1 MKNDVKNFNTNEN
14 LYSNLHKKYSLSK
27 TLRFE
32 LKPIGKTK
40 ENIEKNNLLKKDE
53 YRAVAYKNVKKY
65 CDEYHKY
72 FIENCMMNF
81 RLTDE
86 LLNRYYLLFNKNT
99 KTEEE
104 KEEFVAIQDQLR
116 EEISNEFQR
125 DKKYKGLFSKNMI
138 EEYLQEL
145 YKNDSKKIQE
155 ISEFKK
161 FTTYFSGFNK
171 NRENMYVKTED
182 STAIAYRLINE
193 NLPIFVNNLNVYN
206 KIKNKLSENLNIL
219 SKELEGYIQV
229 NSIDEIFSLQ
239 YFNDTLTQKGI
250 ELYNIII
257 SGKSEEKDKKIKGIN
272 EYINEFNQKNKDIK
286 LPKLRQLYKQIL
298 SEKIGTSFVLDT
310 IDSDME
316 LVETIQNYYINF
328 RNSVFGEDKL
338 LYLINNIN
346 KFDVSKIYIN
356 NNLNLTQISQEI
368 FGDWNRINELI
379 IEDYDK
385 NYTEK
390 NKLGTAK
397 YEEKRKKELKNRK
410 LYSLEYIEK
419 LIDDNSKSIINYF
432 KNYIEKNNILENI
445 ENNYL
450 KCEEILNKEYSAQ
463 SKQLIKD
470 EKSIEKIKNLLD
482 EIKKLQEFIKMLIPK
497 DNTIEKDDNFY
508 NNLQEEYSKLVE
520 IIPLYNKTR
529 NYLTQKP
536 FSTEKIKLNFETPT
550 LLDGWDLNKEQSNLG
565 VILKKDNKYYLGII
579 NPYNRKI
586 FVNKE
591 CTSSLNCYQKMEY
604 KLLPGPNKM
613 LPKVF
618 FSKSRIDEFKPS
630 EELLSK
636 YEKGYHKKGKDF
648 DLDFCHELIDFYK
661 ESINKHEEWRNFG
674 FEFKDTKDYEDIG
687 QFYKDVEKQGYK
699 IEFKNYSN
707 EYIESL
713 IDIGDL
719 YLFQIYNKDF
729 SEKSKGKPNLHTMYW
744 KALFDDNNLKDIVY
758 KLNGQAEIF
767 FRKASLKLEDTAIHK
782 KNEYIENKNVNNPK
796 KQSIFEYDLIKDRR
810 YTIDKFQFHVPI
822 TINFINGGKE
832 YLNEEVNKY
841 LKYNDVNVIGI
852 DRGERNLLYITVI
865 NPAGEILEQYSLNEI
880 VNEYNNVKHI
890 MNYHELLDTKEKERE
905 KARESWKTIENIK
918 ELKEG
923 YLSQV
928 IHKIVSLMDKY
939 KAIIV
944 IEDLNKGFK
953 NSRIKVE
960 KQVYQKFEKMLIDK
974 LNYLIFKDKESFE
987 QGGLFNAYQLTNKFE
1002 SFNKL
1007 GRQSGILFYIPA
1019 WCTSKIDPTTGFV
1032 NLLNVKY
1039 ESVQKSKEF
1048 LSKFDNITFNKNENY
1063 FEFSIDYS
1071 KFTNKSFG
1079 IRKNWTI
1086 CSYGNRIETF
1096 RNPENNNSWD
1106 TNEINLTN
1114 EFKELFANYNI
1125 GCENMKEDILEQDSK
1140 DFWIKFLKLLKL
1152 MLQMR
1157 NSIPNTS
1164 EDYLISPVKNSKGF
1178 FYNSKV
1184 SDEKLP
1190 KDADANGAY
1199 NIARKGLMLINQIRN
1214 IEDNKLGKVKFEISN
1229 QDWLTFVQGQN

>member
-1 MKNDVKNFNTNEN
+1 MESNVKNFNTNEN
-14 LYSNLHKKYSLSK
+14 LYNTLHRKYALSK

-32 LKPIGKTK
+32 LKPIGKTR
-40 ENIEKNNLLKKDE
+40 ENIEKNNLLKDDE
-53 YRAVAYKNVKKY
+53 YRALAYKNVKKY
-65 CDEYHKY
+65 CDEYHRH
-72 FIENCMMNF
+72 FIENCLKDF
-81 RLTDE
+81 KLSDE
-86 LLNRYYLLFNKNT
+86 LLDRYYLLFK
-99 KTEEE
+99 KIQKSEEE
-104 KEEFVAIQDQLR
+104 KSEFYNIQSQLR
-116 EEISNEFQR
+116 EEISNRFQK
-125 DKKYKGLFSKNMI
+125 DKQYKGLFGKDMI
-138 EEYLQEL
+138 EEYLQFL
-145 YKNDSKKIQE
+145 YNNDLDKMKE

-193 NLPIFVNNLNVYN
+193 NLPIFVNNLIIYSKVKSILFDKLNV
-206 KIKNKLSENLNIL
+206 LTENL
-219 SKELEGYIQV
+219 EEYIQV
-229 NSIDEIFSLQ
+229 NNIDEIFCLQ
-239 YFNDTLTQKGI
+239 YFNNTLTQKGI

-257 SGKSEEKDKKIKGIN
+257 SGKTKENGEKIKGIN
-272 EYINEFNQKNKDIK
+272 EYINEFNQKNKDLK

-298 SEKIGTSFVLDT
+298 SEKIGTSFVIDT
-310 IDSDME
+310 IDSDKE
-316 LVETIQNYYINF
+316 LVEKLQNYYINY
-328 RNSVFGEDKL
+328 RSSVYGEDKL
-338 LYLINNIN
+338 LNLLENIN
-346 KFDVSKIYIN
+346 KFDLNKIYIN

-368 FGDWNRINELI
+368 FGDWNKINEYI
-379 IEDYDK
+379 IKDYDNK
-385 NYTEK
+385 YIGK
-390 NKLGTAK
+390 NKLGTDK
-397 YEEKRKKELKNRK
+397 YEEERKKELKK
-410 LYSLEYIEK
+410 QKVYSLEYIET
-419 LIDDNSKSIINYF
+419 LIKDSSVSIIDYF
-432 KNYIEKNNILENI
+432 KNYVNQNHILENI
-445 ENNYL
+445 ENYYSN
-450 KCEEILNKEYSAQ
+450 CEEILNKEYSNQ
-463 SKQLIKD
+463 DKQLLKD
-470 EKSIEKIKNLLD
+470 ERSIEKIKALLD
-482 EIKKLQEFIKMLIPK
+482 EIKKLQEFIKILIPK

-508 NNLQEEYSKLVE
+508 SSLQEEYSKIIE

-550 LLDGWDLNKEQSNLG
+550 LLDGWDLNKEQADLG
-565 VILKKDNKYYLGII
+565 VILKKNNKYYLGII

-586 FVNKE
+586 FINKE
-591 CTSSLNCYQKMEY
+591 CKDNVDCYQKMEY

-618 FSKSRIDEFKPS
+618 FAKSRINEFKPS
-630 EELLSK
+630 QELLSK

-661 ESINKHEEWRNFG
+661 QSINKHEEWKNFG
-674 FEFKDTKDYEDIG
+674 FVFKDTKDYEDIG

-707 EYIESL
+707 EYVESL
-713 IDIGDL
+713 IETGDL

-729 SEKSKGKPNLHTMYW
+729 SEYSKGKPNLHTMYL

-767 FRKASLKLEDTAIHK
+767 FRKSSLKLEDTAIHK
-782 KNEYIENKNVNNPK
+782 KMEYIQNKNINNPK
-796 KQSIFEYDLIKDRR
+796 KESIFEYDLIKDRR
-810 YTIDKFQFHVPI
+810 YTVDKFQFHVPI
-822 TINFINGGKE
+822 TINFINEGKE
-832 YLNEEVNKY
+832 YLNEEVNRY

-852 DRGERNLLYITVI
+852 DRGERNLLYITVV
-865 NPAGEILEQYSLNEI
+865 NPLGEILEQYSLNEI
-880 VNEYNNVKHI
+880 VNEYNGIKHTI
-890 MNYHELLDTKEKERE
+890 NYHELLDAKEKERE
-905 KARESWKTIENIK
+905 NARESWKTVENIK

-928 IHKIVSLMDKY
+928 IHKIVSLMDRY

-974 LNYLIFKDKESFE
+974 LNYLIFKDKDIFE

-1007 GRQSGILFYIPA
+1007 GRQSGVLFYIPA

-1032 NLLNVKY
+1032 NLLNTKY
-1039 ESVQKSKEF
+1039 ENIEKSKEF
-1048 LSKFDNITFNKNENY
+1048 LSKFDNIIFNKKEDY
-1063 FEFSIDYS
+1063 FEFEIDYS
-1071 KFTNKSFG
+1071 KFTNKPYG

-1086 CSYGNRIETF
+1086 CSYGNRIENF
-1096 RNPENNNSWD
+1096 RNPETNNSWD
-1106 TNEINLTN
+1106 SKEINLTN
-1114 EFKELFANYNI
+1114 EFKKLFSNYNI
-1125 GCENMKEDILEQDSK
+1125 GYENIKEDILKQESK
-1140 DFWIKFLKLLKL
+1140 DFWTDFLKLLKL

-1157 NSIPNTS
+1157 NSIPNTF
-1164 EDYLISPVKNSKGF
+1164 EDYLISPVKNSNGN

-1184 SDEKLP
+1184 ADEKLP

-1214 IEDNKLGKVKFEISN
+1214 LDENKLEKVKFEISN
-1229 QDWLTFVQGQN
+1229 KDWLSFVQGQN

>member
-1 MKNDVKNFNTNEN
+1 MDKENN
-14 LYSNLHKKYSLSK
+14 LYDNLHKKYSLSK
-27 TLRFE
+27 TLCFE
-32 LKPIGKTK
+32 LKPVGKTL
-40 ENIEKNNLLKKDE
+40 ENIKKNEILLQDEK
-53 YRAVAYKNVKKY
+53 RAVSYKKVKKY
-65 CDEYHKY
+65 CDEYHKF
-72 FIENCMMNF
+72 FIDKCMSNF
-81 RLTDE
+81 KLSDE
-86 LLNRYYLLFNKNT
+86 LLDKYYFLYKELRKNT
-99 KTEEE
+99 SKTDEE
-104 KEEFVAIQDQLR
+104 KKEFDEVKGKLRKEISERFKKNEEF
-116 EEISNEFQR
+116 
-125 DKKYKGLFSKNMI
+125 KGLFGKDII
-138 EEYLQEL
+138 ESYLKVF
-145 YKNDSKKIQE
+145 YKDSPEKLNDIA
-155 ISEFKK
+155 EFKK
-161 FTTYFSGFNK
+161 FTTYFTGFNT
-171 NRENMYVKTED
+171 NRQNMYVDTED
-182 STAIAYRLINE
+182 STAIAYRIINE
-193 NLPIFVNNLNVYN
+193 NLPVFINNLILFDE
-206 KIKNKLSENLNIL
+206 IKDILSGKLENLM
-219 SKELEGYIQV
+219 KDLEEYIQV
-229 NSIDEIFSLQ
+229 EKIDDMFKLS
-239 YFNDTLTQKGI
+239 YFNDVLTQRGI
-250 ELYNIII
+250 EVYNIVI
-257 SGKSEEKDKKIKGIN
+257 SGKSKEDGVKIKGIN
-272 EYINEFNQKNKDIK
+272 EYINEFNQKNKDKKI
-286 LPKLRQLYKQIL
+286 PKFRQLYKQIL
-298 SEKIGTSFVLDT
+298 SDKIGASFVMDT
-310 IDSDME
+310 IDTDEE
-316 LVETIQNYYINF
+316 LVNNIQNYYLVLKNILFEDNSIISYINDI
-328 RNSVFGEDKL
+328 DKYDL
-338 LYLINNIN
+338 N
-346 KFDVSKIYIN
+346 KIYIN
-356 NNLNLTQISQEI
+356 NDTRITSISQEI
-368 FGDWNRINELI
+368 FDDWNKIKELI
-379 IEDYDK
+379 YKDYDD
-385 NYTEK
+385 NYKGKYKIESE
-390 NKLGTAK
+390 K
-397 YEEKRKKELKNRK
+397 YEEER
-410 LYSLEYIEK
+410 
-419 LIDDNSKSIINYF
+419 KSIIRNQKIYSLAYLEEIIKKYDEKYSIVNYI
-432 KNYIEKNNILENI
+432 KNYINENKLIKNI
-445 ENNYL
+445 EDKYAN
-450 KCEEILNKEYSAQ
+450 CEEILNYKYNENDRELLKNENY
-463 SKQLIKD
+463 
-470 EKSIEKIKNLLD
+470 IEKIKDLLD
-482 EIKKLQEFIKMLIPK
+482 SIKILQEFIKLVIPK
-497 DNTIEKDDNFY
+497 DNTIEKDEMFY
-508 NNLQEEYSKLVE
+508 NSIEENYNKIAE
-520 IIPLYNKTR
+520 IITLYNKTR

-536 FSTEKIKLNFETPT
+536 FSKEKIKINFENPT
-550 LLDGWDLNKEQSNLG
+550 LLDGWDLNKERDNLG
-565 VILKKDNKYYLGII
+565 VILVKDEKYYLGII

-586 FVNKE
+586 F
-591 CTSSLNCYQKMEY
+591 LNYDNSVDNVDCYKKMEY

-630 EELLSK
+630 EDLLYK
-636 YEKGYHKKGKDF
+636 YDKGFHKKGNDF
-648 DLDFCHELIDFYK
+648 DINFCHELIDFYK
-661 ESINKHEEWRNFG
+661 KSLNEHEEWKN
-674 FEFKDTKDYEDIG
+674 FEFDFKNTDEYEDIG

-699 IEFKNYSN
+699 IDFKNYKV
-707 EYIESL
+707 EYINSL
-713 IDIGDL
+713 VDTGDL

-729 SEKSKGKPNLHTMYW
+729 SEYSKGNPNLHTMYW
-744 KALFDDNNLKDIVY
+744 KALFDEKNLKDIVY

-767 FRKASLKLEDTAIHK
+767 YRKASLRKEDTAKHEK
-782 KNEYIENKNVNNPK
+782 NRPVKNKNENNPK
-796 KQSIFEYDLIKDRR
+796 KESIFTYDLIKDKR
-810 YTIDKFQFHVPI
+810 YTEDKFQFHVPI
-822 TINFINGGKE
+822 TINFINEGKE
-832 YLNEEVNKY
+832 YLNEDVNKY

-865 NPAGEILEQYSLNEI
+865 NSRGEILEQCSLNEI
-880 VNEYNNVKHI
+880 INENNKI
-890 MNYHELLDTKEKERE
+890 EYKTDYHQLLDKRE
-905 KARESWKTIENIK
+905 KAREEARESWKTVENIK

-928 IHKIVSLMDKY
+928 IHKIVNLMDKY
-939 KAIIV
+939 HAIIV

-1048 LSKFDNITFNKNENY
+1048 FSKFDNITFNKNENY